1 MKRWKG
7 QCRGSLREVGK
18 RGRGRGRGR
27 CRRRGREVL
36 NVWSLRLHDGGEGM
50 IHVHSL
56 DRAVGRA
63 KQGLIA
69 RGNGEVGRDPAQ
81 YSGFMGERGW

>member
-1 MKRWKG
+1 MSG
-7 QCRGSLREVGK
+7 LG
-18 RGRGRGRGR
+18 
-27 CRRRGREVL
+27 
-36 NVWSLRLHDGGEGM
+36 LHDGGEGM